1 VVHPTWGRPLSERPS
16 PIPDGLDGA
25 LVLVRH
31 GQSRLIAEGR
41 FQGQMDSPLTD
52 VGLAQADAVARR
64 LADRRRPPVLPVPV
78 ALPHEIVHSP
88 LARTAATADRIAAA
102 MGGSGAGPTST
113 GSSVPT
119 RGEPGFLEI
128 AQGDWEGLTGAEI
141 GASHAESLAAWRR
154 RPWDHVAPGGETL
167 QAVAARVG
175 PALGRLLGDLA
186 AGREAGTLDRSHV
199 AGYGDAPPDHPWTVL
214 VGHDG
219 VFKIALLTL
228 FELPLER
235 FWMWSM
241 DLCGIS
247 VIEFRAGR
255 PVLRAHNLTDH
266 LAALQ
271 AASPGPADDPSA
283 RPEGAL

>member
-1 VVHPTWGRPLSERPS
+1 VVHPPRERTLNALVA

-41 FQGQMDSPLTD
+41 FQGQLDSPLTAI
-52 VGLAQADAVARR
+52 GRAQAEAAGRR
-64 LADRRRPPVLPVPV
+64 LAGRRTPPILPVP
-78 ALPHEIVHSP
+78 AAPPIEIVHST
-88 LARTAATADRIAAA
+88 LGRTAETAVAIAAA
-102 MGGSGAGPTST
+102 IEAADPTS
-113 GSSVPT
+113 GEIRL
-119 RGEPGFLEI
+119 RGDLGFLEI
-128 AQGDWEGLTGAEI
+128 AQGAWEGLSGADITTRYGE
-141 GASHAESLAAWRR
+141 ELAAWRR
-154 RPWDHVAPGGETL
+154 RPWEAVAPGGEAL
-167 QAVAARVG
+167 IVVAERVQ
-175 PALGRLLGDLA
+175 PALTTMLASLADGRA
-186 AGREAGTLDRSHV
+186 AGTLDRSHV
-199 AGYGDAPPDHPWTVL
+199 AGYGDAAPDHPWSVL

-219 VFKIALLTL
+219 VFKVALLTL
-228 FELPLER
+228 FGLPLER

-247 VIEFRAGR
+247 VVEFRAGR

-271 AASPGPADDPSA
+271 RTGSPDPTPGTV